1 MVAATEV
8 NSVDLQ
14 RSPGKFGEVTRERIR
29 RLVDLVRRRFLTCGA
44 SSFRVAERPSRSL
57 YSLWTSA
64 ASPSGL
70 RDRGRHPPGAG
81 SRPDRGPESRTAS
94 LKESR
99 TAEQVVVVGR
109 DQRVVLAA
117 GPSRLVARGA
127 RRLTRRASIGP
138 WAGRSSFQSA
148 G

>member
-44 SSFRVAERPSRSL
+44 SSFRVAERPSRTL

-70 RDRGRHPPGAG
+70 RAIVAAAHRGLTPR
-81 SRPDRGPESRTAS
+81 SRTCVQNRAS
-94 LKESR
+94 LG
-99 TAEQVVVVGR
+99 V
-109 DQRVVLAA
+109 
-117 GPSRLVARGA
+117 GA
-127 RRLTRRASIGP
+127 RRS
-138 WAGRSSFQSA
+138 RSW
-148 G
+148 